1 MFALRV
7 LVHCVHVLITKKM
20 GCLQEP
26 AAVVKPQSLAK
37 GPDDEKAKP
46 KMAKFASEENLQ
58 AAFKDWDCMCTFVL
72 L

>member
-1 MFALRV
+1 
-7 LVHCVHVLITKKM
+7 M

-37 GPDDEKAKP
+37 GPDGEKAKP

-58 AAFKDWDCMCTFVL
+58 AAFKDWDSMCTFVL